1 MLNRLRERLN
11 RTRRVLSRAT
21 ALPFSVRA
29 GIGLAM
35 ILAMSVAWP
44 AGLVFG
50 RLGLLLDL
58 VALYPAVAPRGNGPT
73 AVIVVAAAGWLINTT
88 WYDEPVAVWRVVSLA
103 ALAYL
108 VHTLAALA
116 AALPYDAIVQVG
128 VLTGW
133 LLRAAGVILIAAVLI
148 VVTLGVATELTGRQF
163 LAANLVGLAAASAA
177 TLLLT
182 RLVRRV

>member
-1 MLNRLRERLN
+1 MLNLLRDRLD
-11 RTRRVLSRAT
+11 RTRRVLRRAT
-21 ALPFSVRA
+21 GLPFSVRA

-44 AGLVFG
+44 AELVFG
-50 RLGLLLDL
+50 RLGVLLYL

-73 AVIVVAAAGWLINTT
+73 AVIIIAAAGWLLDTT
-88 WYDEPVAVWRVVSLA
+88 WYDEPVTLWRVVSLA

-116 AALPYDAIVQVG
+116 AALPYDAIVQIG

-133 LLRAAGVILIAAVLI
+133 LLRAAGVILIASALI
-148 VVTLGVATELTGRQF
+148 VVTLGLATELTGRQF
-163 LAANLVGLAAASAA
+163 LAANLVGLGAASAA

-182 RLVRRV
+182 RLVRRA

>member
-1 MLNRLRERLN
+1 VLDLFRDRLGRI
-11 RTRRVLSRAT
+11 RRVLSRAT
-21 ALPFSVRA
+21 VLPLSVRA

-44 AGLVFG
+44 AQLVFG
-50 RLGLLLDL
+50 PPGVLLYL
-58 VALYPAVAPRGNGPT
+58 VALYPAVAPRGAGPT
-73 AVIVVAAAGWLINTT
+73 VVIIVAAAGWLLDTT
-88 WYDEPVAVWRVVSLA
+88 WYGEPVTLWRVISLA

-116 AALPYDAIVQVG
+116 AALPYDAIVQID

-133 LLRAAGVILIAAVLI
+133 LLRAAGVILIASVLI
-148 VVTLGVATELTGRQF
+148 VVALGLATELTGHQF
-163 LAANLVGLAAASAA
+163 LAATVVGLAAASAA

>member
-1 MLNRLRERLN
+1 MPNLLDRLN
-11 RTRRVLSRAT
+11 RTRHVLRRAT
-21 ALPFSVRA
+21 VLPFSVRA
-29 GIGLAM
+29 GIGLAV

-44 AGLVFG
+44 AELVFG
-50 RLGLLLDL
+50 RPGVLLYL

-73 AVIVVAAAGWLINTT
+73 VAIIIAAAGWLLDTT
-88 WYDEPVAVWRVVSLA
+88 WYGKSVKLWHVISLA

-133 LLRAAGVILIAAVLI
+133 LLRAAGVILIASVLI
-148 VVTLGVATELTGRQF
+148 VVTLGLASELTGRQF
-163 LAANLVGLAAASAA
+163 LVANLVGLAAASAA

-182 RLVRRV
+182 RLVRRT